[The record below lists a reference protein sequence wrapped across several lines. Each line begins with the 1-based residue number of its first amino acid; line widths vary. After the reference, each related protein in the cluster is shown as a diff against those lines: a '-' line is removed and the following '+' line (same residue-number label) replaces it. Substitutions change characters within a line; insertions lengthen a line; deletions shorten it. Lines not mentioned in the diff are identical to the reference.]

1 MDMATLVGFS
11 VVIVGA
17 VVIMIAVHHEAKRK
31 EADWHHKMML
41 DAWQEGWDAAVSM
54 MESREETKR

>member
-31 EADWHHKMML
+31 EADWHHRMML
-41 DAWQEGWDAAVSM
+41 DAYQQGWDAACAM
-54 MESREETKR
+54 MKYREEQGR

>member
-1 MDMATLVGFS
+1 MGIAELIGFS

-41 DAWQEGWDAAVSM
+41 DAWQDGWDAACQM
-54 MESREETKR
+54 MQYREESER

>member
-1 MDMATLVGFS
+1 MAELIALS

-41 DAWQEGWDAAVSM
+41 DAYQDGWDAACEM
-54 MESREETKR
+54 MKYREETKR

>member
-1 MDMATLVGFS
+1 MAELIALS

-31 EADWHHKMML
+31 EAEWHHKRML

>member
-1 MDMATLVGFS
+1 MDSAVMMMTALIAVGG
-11 VVIVGA
+11 VVIA
-17 VVIMIAVHHEAKRK
+17 VATYYAERKRQM
-31 EADWHHKMML
+31 DWHHKMML